1 MEKYTE
7 SGMIEDYCLGLLSE
21 NEAAEITLAAA
32 NNPVLQQKIAE
43 VENALQQY
51 GNMIAGPELR
61 ESILH
66 KLGSIAY
73 TDKIDITNP
82 PLINRNSDVT
92 DWNDAVAHIEPEN
105 DHGNIKTSFITSTPE
120 LQLCVA
126 WLFDRLEE
134 DEHHEDEFE
143 ESFLILEGSCECNI
157 GGKIFRL
164 KAGDYLEIPFNTH
177 HTITSTSPQGYVKAI
192 IQRKKIAA

>member
-7 SGMIEDYCLGLLSE
+7 PGIIEDYCLGLLSE

-32 NNPVLQQKIAE
+32 HNPILQQKIAE
-43 VENALQQY
+43 IEKALQQY
-51 GNMIAGPELR
+51 GNMVAGPELR
-61 ESILH
+61 ESILN
-66 KLGSIAY
+66 KLGSISY
-73 TDKIDITNP
+73 TAKIDITNP

-105 DHGNIKTSFITSTPE
+105 DYGNIKTSFITSTPE

-143 ESFLILEGSCECNI
+143 ESFLILEGSCECNV